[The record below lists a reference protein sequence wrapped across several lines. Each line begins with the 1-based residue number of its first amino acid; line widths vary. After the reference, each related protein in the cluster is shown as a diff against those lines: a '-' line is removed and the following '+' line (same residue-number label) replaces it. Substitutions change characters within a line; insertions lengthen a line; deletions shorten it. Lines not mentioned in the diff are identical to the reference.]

1 MFLQQWTLHY
11 TSDKNF
17 MTSTLVINEN
27 IWHLDLETMVYI
39 YVELMDSTKHS
50 LVCIKQWQET
60 IIFKDEF
67 YAQKILKINESWNI
81 KFEL

>member
-39 YVELMDSTKHS
+39 YVQLMDSD
-50 LVCIKQWQET
+50 
-60 IIFKDEF
+60 FKDES
-67 YAQKILKINESWNI
+67 YAHKILKINESWNI
-81 KFEL
+81 ECWIVELSLLNTLGLTIE